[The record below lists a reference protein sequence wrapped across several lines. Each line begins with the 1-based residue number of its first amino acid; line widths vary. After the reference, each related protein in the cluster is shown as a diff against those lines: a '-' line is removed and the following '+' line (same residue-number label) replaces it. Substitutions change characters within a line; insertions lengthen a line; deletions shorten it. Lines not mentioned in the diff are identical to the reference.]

1 MKDTKYN
8 DQTWTGGTPIDG
20 EQLSVNGYY
29 TGEHLG
35 TPAQGKGETDA
46 NADAHYVEHNTVR
59 FGTITQDG
67 AANANMPTVVELED

>member
-1 MKDTKYN
+1 MATIKYT
-8 DQTWTGGTPIDG
+8 DQKWTEPESVKG

-35 TPAQGKGETDA
+35 TPMQAKDETTA

-59 FGTITQDG
+59 YGTIMQDS
-67 AANANMPTVVELED
+67 AVNANMPVKAED